1 MALQVWLPLNGDT
14 RNYGCSNVNGVYT
27 QPGGFSY
34 ENGKIG
40 KCLRIAN
47 GGSNALTYSGLVGL
61 TTWSICCWMKLS
73 SSDPTPS
80 YQDMFSLG
88 IDNNGATSGAG
99 FRFEHRNI
107 SGTLQIVT
115 TKLTTYGS
123 TTNSYYTFYGD
134 NTNLSNLWAHVVVT
148 NDGTNYKTYVNGI
161 LKNTTAIN
169 LFTATTSKL
178 TGELSL
184 GQANTYCWLNDIRV
198 YDEALSEKEIKEIS
212 KALIVH
218 YPMNGGGK
226 GLPNYLVNSNFY
238 NKTNSWG
245 GVNGSSVSVV
255 KKDGRN
261 TITATKGTSNMLI
274 CQNMSTY
281 SYTKNTTITFTIS
294 ADVYTEV
301 EGTLNVG
308 NWITTTEASGWQGMN
323 LTEIWNTPNT
333 LHVGWNHIS
342 VTHKNASKQY
352 TGTIITGFG
361 YTGTTCYFTNIK
373 FEFSD
378 KETPWMPYTGDAIYN
393 KYVGSIAKEYD
404 TSGFG
409 NHGTVVGSLELTS
422 DTPRYNIATLFQK
435 AGYLDNP
442 NFKMDLYAFT
452 LTFWVNFQTPT
463 SQHFLFGTFD
473 SWTSNG
479 IGIWRDTATPL
490 KYTFLIRSNT
500 ASSYTTSAMTVS
512 ALNIWN
518 FMVISYDGTLFKGYL
533 NGVLQ
538 FSVTYGGNGYVIN
551 KNLMVGNSKYN
562 STPASE
568 NEECILSDFRI
579 YATALSDADILELY
593 KTSASIDDKGNLL
606 TYEIVE
612 G

>member
-14 RNYGCSNVNGVYT
+14 RNYGCSSVNGVYT
-27 QPGGFSY
+27 QPSGFSY

-80 YQDMFSLG
+80 YGDMFSLG

-123 TTNSYYTFYGD
+123 TTNSYYIFYAD
-134 NTNLSNLWAHVVVT
+134 NINLSNLWAHVVVT

-184 GQANTYCWLNDIRV
+184 GQTTTYCWLNDIRV
-198 YDEALSEKEIKEIS
+198 YDEALSEKQIKEIS

-238 NKTNSWG
+238 NKTSSWG
-245 GVNGSSVSVV
+245 GVNGSSISIV

-274 CQNMSTY
+274 CQGMSTY

-294 ADVYTEV
+294 ADVYAEV

-308 NWITTTEASGWQGMN
+308 NWISTTEASGWQGMN
-323 LTEIWNTPNT
+323 FTEIWNTPNT

-361 YTGTTCYFTNIK
+361 YTGTTCFFTNIK

-409 NHGTVVGSLELTS
+409 NHGTATGLTYSS
-422 DTPRYNIATLFQK
+422 DTPKYSICSLFGSNRGIFCDK
-435 AGYLDNP
+435 TTVPRVDGE
-442 NFKMDLYAFT
+442 T
-452 LTFWVNFQTPT
+452 LTVSCWFKQAGRSGYQDIVSNRGGGGDNFNWLLYSHTTDGSIQLHGANQNKSTVIP
-463 SQHFLFGTFD
+463 SLNEWHHVV
-473 SWTSNG
+473 
-479 IGIWRDTATPL
+479 AVV
-490 KYTFLIRSNT
+490 YT
-500 ASSYTTSAMTVS
+500 
-512 ALNIWN
+512 
-518 FMVISYDGTLFKGYL
+518 
-533 NGVLQ
+533 
-538 FSVTYGGNGYVIN
+538 
-551 KNLMVGNSKYN
+551 NSKYSLFLDGSKVVN
-562 STPASE
+562 AASYTYRVKTAQPL
-568 NEECILSDFRI
+568 CIGKYGNLTTFTEPFNGYISDVRI

-593 KTSASIDDKGNLL
+593 QKPVSITQRSMMTQG
-606 TYEIVE
+606 EFVE